1 LLRQYG
7 GAAAAYSLQ
16 RLDTSV
22 DNVVRARRSTDD
34 AEADFTAQEVSG
46 GSLREF
52 SLNNDADLIR
62 FADQATAADKRM
74 YFDGAGTRVNLTIGD
89 GSGNYFGG
97 CTISAT
103 VYVADPSATLVV
115 CSYGGAAYRIIT
127 TGGLWGL
134 AGTTTGASV
143 TGGLQDVSADF
154 DASGGA
160 TALRIDGITV
170 WTGSGAPGVGNTV
183 FQIGARN
190 SGLSWKGLIYDF
202 SLSGS
207 TVKNFAFNGYGNTDA
222 DWVDTTGGG
231 NDGTVVGSPALFS
244 GQGFDAF
251 VTTLYDQSGA
261 LGQPL
266 SRFAQ
271 HATAADTRMQFD
283 GVDDS
288 VTGSDTGFPTGADER
303 TLEATFV
310 ATTAGTYSLIAYGS
324 ENIRQR
330 ISLELDSSGNIGVT
344 CGSSNIFKT
353 TTVSV
358 YDGQPHTAKVVV
370 TSSGDMADFEF
381 YVDGVQM
388 TSTASSASTGVVN
401 TTLDQYSVGAL
412 INASKSERFLNGV
425 VYDARIKNAA
435 GTTIFQLNGYGN
447 TNADWTDQVGSN
459 DGTVNGSPSI
469 YEGRNATQA
478 TAASQPQIVSSGS
491 VVTDAN
497 GKPCITNQTANSS
510 IGLDYPIPAR
520 NTYWEMY
527 LIYQAA
533 SGQTQGCLLSDGDNG
548 AAIWGIVQ
556 DASASNTG
564 AAVTGDTYRKNG
576 SAISSPT
583 RDDLHT
589 QLHDGGANLVTAYAT
604 HDDNPGWD
612 GSDVSFF
619 QYGGSPT
626 QFSALCKYCEMIV
639 YQSDQSSN
647 RAAIEANIAARYG
660 ITLA

>member
-1 LLRQYG
+1 MQLSNSLTPRSISSSSYLLRQYG

-127 TGGLWGL
+127 TGALWGL

-143 TGGLQDVSADF
+143 TGGIQDVSADF

-251 VTTLYDQSGA
+251 VTTLYDQSGNGRNA
-261 LGQPL
+261 LQ
-266 SRFAQ
+266 
-271 HATAADTRMQFD
+271 
-283 GVDDS
+283 
-288 VTGSDTGFPTGADER
+288 
-303 TLEATFV
+303 
-310 ATTAGTYSLIAYGS
+310 
-324 ENIRQR
+324 
-330 ISLELDSSGNIGVT
+330 
-344 CGSSNIFKT
+344 
-353 TTVSV
+353 
-358 YDGQPHTAKVVV
+358 
-370 TSSGDMADFEF
+370 
-381 YVDGVQM
+381 
-388 TSTASSASTGVVN
+388 STAS
-401 TTLDQYSVGAL
+401 
-412 INASKSERFLNGV
+412 
-425 VYDARIKNAA
+425 
-435 GTTIFQLNGYGN
+435 
-447 TNADWTDQVGSN
+447 
-459 DGTVNGSPSI
+459 
-469 YEGRNATQA
+469 
-478 TAASQPQIVSSGS
+478 SQPQIVADGV
-491 VVTDAN
+491 VVTDSN
-497 GKPCITNQTANSS
+497 GNAAMDFDGTDDELVLASSTIESRTVFSVQESDSGAKAQQTIWRHNSAQETTVKYETTNFRAFHNSS
-510 IGLDYPIPAR
+510 FSIAGATSPT
-520 NTYWEMY
+520 N
-527 LIYQAA
+527 
-533 SGQTQGCLLSDGDNG
+533 LLLTTAVFGDSEAYAYVNG
-548 AAIWGIVQ
+548 AE
-556 DASASNTG
+556 
-564 AAVTGDTYRKNG
+564 
-576 SAISSPT
+576 
-583 RDDLHT
+583 L
-589 QLHDGGANLVTAYAT
+589 
-604 HDDNPGWD
+604 
-612 GSDVSFF
+612 GSDLAGSWTSPAAGIAYIGGLTSSEEFDGKISEIII
-619 QYGGSPT
+619 YG
-626 QFSALCKYCEMIV
+626 
-639 YQSDQSSN
+639 SDQSAN
-647 RAAIEANIAARYG
+647 RAAIEQSIASRYG
-660 ITLA
+660 ITLS